1 MRMSALL
8 LPALFAAACHSP
20 KPVDPNAP
28 RPDDVAQ
35 VLTCCVVVDAEGTP
49 VYSTVPEAQCP
60 EDLRNPLDTC
70 DIGPGD
76 VARKQ

>member
-8 LPALFAAACHSP
+8 PLALFAACHSP
-20 KPVDPNAP
+20 KPVDPYAP

-35 VLTCCVVVDAEGTP
+35 VLTCCVAVDAEGTP
-49 VYSTVPEAQCP
+49 TYSTVPEAQCP
-60 EDLRNPLDTC
+60 EGNRNSLDTC

-76 VARKQ
+76 VRNK